1 MQIEESVEGDCLIV
15 RLREQRLDAV
25 ISANLRE
32 ALVAYIDQGR
42 RHIVFDMSQVSF
54 IDSSGLGA
62 VVSVLKHMGSQG
74 KFHLVS
80 VTPAVMAVLRL
91 TRMDRVF
98 KIFNTRQEALAA

>member
-1 MQIEESVEGDCLIV
+1 
-15 RLREQRLDAV
+15 
-25 ISANLRE
+25 
-32 ALVAYIDQGR
+32 
-42 RHIVFDMSQVSF
+42 MSQVSF

-98 KIFNTRQEALAA
+98 KIFSTRQDALAA

>member
-1 MQIEESVEGDCLIV
+1 MHIEESVEGDCLIV

-42 RHIVFDMSQVSF
+42 RHLVFDMAQVSF
-54 IDSSGLGA
+54 MDSSGLGA
-62 VVSVLKHMGSQG
+62 VVSVLKHMGAQG
-74 KFHLVS
+74 QFHLVG

-98 KIFNTRQEALAA
+98 KIFNTCQEALAA